1 MNNNFVNQNGFPGA
15 PIYSGSGNV
24 PNQQTQM
31 NFNVPAEQSY
41 IENILRLNRGKKV
54 EIYASYPDSD
64 EWRNKIFSGIIE
76 QSGRDH
82 IILSDPSSGNWYLIF
97 IGGYVLPSIFIKT
110 PCSDWS
116 NVNIYKL
123 LLLLLLISVVVK

>member
-1 MNNNFVNQNGFPGA
+1 MNNNFVNQTGFPGN
-15 PIYSGSGNV
+15 PIYSGSSV

-31 NFNVPAEQSY
+31 NYNVPAEQSY

-64 EWRNKIFSGIIE
+64 EWRNKVFSGIIE

-82 IILSDPSSGNWYLIF
+82 IILSDPKTGDWYLIL
-97 IGGYVLPSIFIKT
+97 IIYVNFIKFDERII
-110 PCSDWS
+110 SDPEFYP
-116 NVNIYKL
+116 NN
-123 LLLLLLISVVVK
+123 

>member
-1 MNNNFVNQNGFPGA
+1 MNQNSFFPGTNSSNFTGA
-15 PIYSGSGNV
+15 PIFTGNGNI
-24 PNQQTQM
+24 PNQQT
-31 NFNVPAEQSY
+31 VPTMTGDFPMEQSY

-82 IILSDPSSGNWYLIF
+82 IILSDPSTGNWYLIL
-97 IGGYVLPSIFIKT
+97 IIYVNYIKFDERII
-110 PCSDWS
+110 SDPEFYP
-116 NVNIYKL
+116 NN
-123 LLLLLLISVVVK
+123 

>member
-1 MNNNFVNQNGFPGA
+1 MNNNFVNQNGFPGN
-15 PIYSGSGNV
+15 PIYSSSGSV

-31 NFNVPAEQSY
+31 NFNVPMEQSY

-82 IILSDPSSGNWYLIF
+82 IILSDPNTGDWYLIL
-97 IGGYVLPSIFIKT
+97 IIYVNYIKFDERII
-110 PCSDWS
+110 SDPEFYPNNW
-116 NVNIYKL
+116 NRK
-123 LLLLLLISVVVK
+123 

>member
-1 MNNNFVNQNGFPGA
+1 MNNNFVNQNGFPGS
-15 PIYSGSGNV
+15 PMYTSSGNV

-31 NFNVPAEQSY
+31 NYNVPAEQSY

-54 EIYASYPDSD
+54 QVYASYPDSD

-82 IILSDPSSGNWYLIF
+82 IILSDPNTGDWYLIL
-97 IGGYVLPSIFIKT
+97 IIYVNYIKF
-110 PCSDWS
+110 DER
-116 NVNIYKL
+116 I
-123 LLLLLLISVVVK
+123 ISEPEFYPNN

>member
-82 IILSDPSSGNWYLIF
+82 IILSDPSTGNWYLIL
-97 IGGYVLPSIFIKT
+97 IIYVNYIKFDERII
-110 PCSDWS
+110 SDPEFYP
-116 NVNIYKL
+116 NN
-123 LLLLLLISVVVK
+123 

>member
-1 MNNNFVNQNGFPGA
+1 MNNNFVNQNGFPGN
-15 PIYSGSGNV
+15 PIYSGGGNI

-31 NFNVPAEQSY
+31 NYNVPLEQSY

-64 EWRNKIFSGIIE
+64 EWRNKVFSGIIE

-82 IILSDPSSGNWYLIF
+82 IILSDPKTGDWYLIL
-97 IGGYVLPSIFIKT
+97 IIYVNFIKFDERII
-110 PCSDWS
+110 SDPEFYPNNWK
-116 NVNIYKL
+116 VN
-123 LLLLLLISVVVK
+123 